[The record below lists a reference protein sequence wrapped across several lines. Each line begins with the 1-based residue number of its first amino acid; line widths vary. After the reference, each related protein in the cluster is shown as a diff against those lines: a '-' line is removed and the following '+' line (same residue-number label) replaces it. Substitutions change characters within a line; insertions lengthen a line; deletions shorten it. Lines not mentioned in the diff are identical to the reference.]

1 MDHQEKMVKM
11 VKMDVQVRLDLLVPQ
26 VQEECQVIG
35 KIVNFNTEIKFYFH
49 LKECQDLLVQKVIV
63 DLQDNPVPKENKEFK
78 EKRVHK
84 DYLGKLVIFKK
95 LILLL
100 FSKIYLLN
108 FRSTRINW
116 TSRT

>member
-11 VKMDVQVRLDLLVPQ
+11 VKTDVQVQLDLLVPQ

-35 KIVNFNTEIKFYFH
+35 KMVNFNTETKFYFH
-49 LKECQDLLVQKVIV
+49 SKECQDLLVQKVIV

-84 DYLGKLVIFKK
+84 DYLEKLVTLKK
-95 LILLL
+95 FILLS
-100 FSKIYLLN
+100 FFKVYLLN